1 MLPEVC
7 NFGFSLFFFPLM
19 KKEAKKSRLIF
30 FFYGFYHKI
39 FIRRS
44 LRTLR
49 SLAAPSPISLKFSG
63 SQDEK

>member
-1 MLPEVC
+1 MIPEVC
-7 NFGFSLFFFPLM
+7 RLRIALFFLPLLQ
-19 KKEAKKSRLIF
+19 KEPKKSRLIF
-30 FFYGFYHKI
+30 FFYGFNHKI

>member
-1 MLPEVC
+1 MQKIQGLIENVERVIVGKRAVQYSKIEPELC
-7 NFGFSLFFFPLM
+7 
-19 KKEAKKSRLIF
+19 
-30 FFYGFYHKI
+30 HKI

-49 SLAAPSPISLKFSG
+49 SLAAPSSISLKFSG